1 MPNWFARCAA
11 DRRAH
16 DQVWGPERVRDADG
30 LSRFQHRV
38 EAALREAGHEL
49 AEREVAPVRGG
60 EPEDLYVTGL
70 VGPSAARVYVYED
83 GVELAAGERTLR
95 LEDWDVRHPDE
106 MVHALLARLAELHGA
121 AGSDV
126 RPTTSQP

>member
-16 DQVWGPERVRDADG
+16 DQAWEPERVREAGG

-49 AEREVAPVRGG
+49 AEREVAPVRG
-60 EPEDLYVTGL
+60 EADDLYITGL
-70 VGPSAARVYVYED
+70 VGPSATRVYVYQD
-83 GVELAAGERTLR
+83 GLELDSGEHPLR

-106 MVHALLARLAELHGA
+106 MIRAFLDRLGELREA
-121 AGSDV
+121 AG
-126 RPTTSQP
+126 